1 MTYTII
7 TETNTKTAERQD
19 VIIMDLKVNFYSG
32 CKYDKTS
39 ERIAEHIYNDVMKLE
54 IKVMTDEEIFAD
66 GYDEVDEH
74 KEYAIMTFADGT
86 TSTFRN
92 SHVDIFNV

>member
-1 MTYTII
+1 
-7 TETNTKTAERQD
+7 
-19 VIIMDLKVNFYSG
+19 MDLKVKFYSG

-66 GYDEVDEH
+66 GYDVVDEH
-74 KEYAIMTFADGT
+74 KKYAIMTFADGT

-92 SHVDIFNV
+92 SHIDIFKI

>member
-1 MTYTII
+1 MT
-7 TETNTKTAERQD
+7 
-19 VIIMDLKVNFYSG
+19 LKIKVYDG

-39 ERIAEHIYNDVMKLE
+39 KKVWEHIYNDVERFEVKTIGDNE
-54 IKVMTDEEIFAD
+54 IYND

-74 KEYAIMTFADGT
+74 KEYLIMTFEDGT

-92 SHVDIFNV
+92 SHVDIFKV